1 MSPLSKAFVVLATL
15 LSVVMVVLT
24 VGFAAQT
31 ENYRE
36 KYGEA
41 TADLKVAQSSYA
53 RQNTVLSGQLAELR
67 AALSA
72 RENAD
77 NGVNAQLASKLGEI
91 RSRDERISNLEA
103 TNARTTAA
111 LAAATETL
119 QASNARSDAQDEQI
133 RGLISDMAALAR
145 QKSEAEQAVVTAN
158 GLRDRYENEVRRL
171 QEQLIALEAQAS
183 SLETELDRVG
193 TILAGL
199 GLDPDDTEI
208 VRVGP
213 RIAGAVTSVDQIGDG
228 LTLVELNVG
237 TRDGVKA
244 NMPFTIFRGD
254 EYVGTIRITTVDT
267 DKAVG
272 EVLSHST
279 GVVRNGDS
287 AQTGR

>member
-36 KYGEA
+36 KFGEA
-41 TADLKVAQSSYA
+41 SADLQVAQSSYA

-77 NGVNAQLASKLGEI
+77 NGVNAQLAAKLGEI

-119 QASNARSDAQDEQI
+119 QASNARSDAQDGQI
-133 RGLISDMAALAR
+133 RGLISDMATLAR
-145 QKSEAEQAVVTAN
+145 QKSEAEQAVVAAI

-171 QEQLIALEAQAS
+171 QEQLVALETQRA
-183 SLETELDRVG
+183 ELSDRVDELEVAFQE
-193 TILAGL
+193 INQ
-199 GLDPDDTEI
+199 DPDAVIGTTGI
-208 VRVGP
+208 

-244 NMPFTIFRGD
+244 DMPFTIFRGD
-254 EYVGTIRITTVDT
+254 QYVGTIRITTVDT

-272 EVLSHST
+272 EVTLST
-279 GVVRNGDS
+279 DTVRDGDS

>member
-36 KYGEA
+36 KFGEA
-41 TADLKVAQSSYA
+41 SADLQVAQSSYA

-77 NGVNAQLASKLGEI
+77 NGVNAQLAAKLGEI

-119 QASNARSDAQDEQI
+119 QAANARSDAQDGQI
-133 RGLISDMAALAR
+133 RGLISDMATLAR
-145 QKSEAEQAVVTAN
+145 QKSEAEQAVVAAI

-171 QEQLIALEAQAS
+171 QEQLVALETQRA
-183 SLETELDRVG
+183 ELSDRVDELEVAFQE
-193 TILAGL
+193 INQ
-199 GLDPDDTEI
+199 DPDAVIGTTGI
-208 VRVGP
+208 

-244 NMPFTIFRGD
+244 DMPFTIFRGD
-254 EYVGTIRITTVDT
+254 QYVGTIRITTVDT

-272 EVLSHST
+272 EVTLST
-279 GVVRNGDS
+279 DTVRDGDS

>member
-36 KYGEA
+36 KFGEA
-41 TADLKVAQSSYA
+41 SADLQVAQSSYA

-77 NGVNAQLASKLGEI
+77 NGVNAQLAAKLGEI

-133 RGLISDMAALAR
+133 RGLISDMATLAR
-145 QKSEAEQAVVTAN
+145 QKSEAEQAVVAAI

-171 QEQLIALEAQAS
+171 QEQLVALETQRA
-183 SLETELDRVG
+183 ELSDRVDELEVAFQE
-193 TILAGL
+193 INQ
-199 GLDPDDTEI
+199 DPDAVIGTTGI
-208 VRVGP
+208 

-244 NMPFTIFRGD
+244 DMPFTIFRGD
-254 EYVGTIRITTVDT
+254 QYVGTIRITTVDT

-272 EVLSHST
+272 EVTLST
-279 GVVRNGDS
+279 DTVRDGDS

>member
-36 KYGEA
+36 KFGEA
-41 TADLKVAQSSYA
+41 SADLQVAQSSYA

-77 NGVNAQLASKLGEI
+77 NGVNAQLAAKLGEI

-119 QASNARSDAQDEQI
+119 QASNARSDAQDGQI
-133 RGLISDMAALAR
+133 RDLISDMATLAR
-145 QKSEAEQAVVTAN
+145 QKSEAEQAVVAAI

-171 QEQLIALEAQAS
+171 QEQLVALETQRA
-183 SLETELDRVG
+183 ELQSEYDRVA
-193 TILAGL
+193 TILENM
-199 GLDPDDTEI
+199 DINPDDPGI
-208 VRVGP
+208 AAAGV

-244 NMPFTIFRGD
+244 DMPFTIFRGD
-254 EYVGTIRITTVDT
+254 QYVGTIRITTVDT

-272 EVLSHST
+272 EVLAHST
-279 GVVRNGDS
+279 GLVRSGDS

>member
-36 KYGEA
+36 KFGEA
-41 TADLKVAQSSYA
+41 SADLQVAQSSYA

-77 NGVNAQLASKLGEI
+77 NGVNAQLAAKLGEI

-119 QASNARSDAQDEQI
+119 QASNARSDAQDGQI
-133 RGLISDMAALAR
+133 RDLISDMATLAR
-145 QKSEAEQAVVTAN
+145 QKSEAEQAVVAAI

-171 QEQLIALEAQAS
+171 QEQLVALETQRA
-183 SLETELDRVG
+183 ELSDRVDELEVAFQE
-193 TILAGL
+193 INQ
-199 GLDPDDTEI
+199 DPDAVIGTTGI
-208 VRVGP
+208 

-244 NMPFTIFRGD
+244 DMPFTIFRGD
-254 EYVGTIRITTVDT
+254 QYVGTIRITTVDT

-272 EVLSHST
+272 EVTLST
-279 GVVRNGDS
+279 DTVRDGDS

>member
-36 KYGEA
+36 KFGEA
-41 TADLKVAQSSYA
+41 SADLQVAQSSYA

-77 NGVNAQLASKLGEI
+77 NGVNAQLAAKLGEI

-119 QASNARSDAQDEQI
+119 QASNARSDAQDGQI
-133 RGLISDMAALAR
+133 RDLISDMATLAR
-145 QKSEAEQAVVTAN
+145 QKSEAEQAVVAAI

-171 QEQLIALEAQAS
+171 QEQLVALETQRA
-183 SLETELDRVG
+183 ELSDRVDELEVAFKE
-193 TILAGL
+193 INQ
-199 GLDPDDTEI
+199 DPDAVIGTTGI
-208 VRVGP
+208 

-244 NMPFTIFRGD
+244 DMPFTIFRGD
-254 EYVGTIRITTVDT
+254 QYVGTIRITTVDT

-272 EVLSHST
+272 EVTLST
-279 GVVRNGDS
+279 DTVRDGDS